1 MSGSLNKAILLGYL
15 GKDPEI
21 RSFQNGGR
29 AANFSIATSESWKD
43 KESGERKERTEWH
56 RVSILSDGLV
66 TVAEKFLGK
75 GSKVYIEG
83 QLETRKWTDRDGIE
97 RYTTEVV
104 LRPYSGELILLDRK
118 DEAADTAPGIE
129 DEAPEAE
136 EAEAEVEAPAK
147 AKKQSGQKR

>member
-1 MSGSLNKAILLGYL
+1 MSGSLNKVTLIGNL

-29 AANFSIATSESWKD
+29 VANFSIATSESWQD
-43 KESGERKERTEWH
+43 KKSGDRMEKTEWH

-66 TVAEKFLGK
+66 GVAEKYLKK
-75 GSKVYIEG
+75 GSKVYLEG
-83 QLETRKWTDRDGIE
+83 KLETREWTDKDDVK

-118 DEAADTAPGIE
+118 DDVASAESGNE
-129 DEAPEAE
+129 DEPPHAE
-136 EAEAEVEAPAK
+136 NDDEEPVQT
-147 AKKQSGQKR
+147 KKQAGQKG

>member
-1 MSGSLNKAILLGYL
+1 MSGSLNKVTLIGNL

-29 AANFSIATSESWKD
+29 AANFSIATSESWQD
-43 KESGERKERTEWH
+43 KKSGDRVEKTEWH

-66 TVAEKFLGK
+66 GIAEKYLKK
-75 GSKVYIEG
+75 GSKVYLEG
-83 QLETRKWTDRDGIE
+83 KLETREWTDKDDVK

-118 DEAADTAPGIE
+118 DDAASAESGNEGEPPHADND
-129 DEAPEAE
+129 DEE
-136 EAEAEVEAPAK
+136 PAQ
-147 AKKQSGQKR
+147 AKKQAGQKG